1 MHGPRVAIDAL
12 VRRNSPAMAPRLDQG
27 RRWRSGVVNCAGRL
41 VLLVP
46 GCATA
51 AFVVPAPAIYGP
63 DGKHGDYPEV
73 LNAALT
79 RVDNSEGITS
89 LPYTSQRKG

>member
-1 MHGPRVAIDAL
+1 
-12 VRRNSPAMAPRLDQG
+12 MAPRLDQG

-63 DGKHGDYPEV
+63 DGKYGDYPEV

-89 LPYTSQRKG
+89 LLYTSQRKG